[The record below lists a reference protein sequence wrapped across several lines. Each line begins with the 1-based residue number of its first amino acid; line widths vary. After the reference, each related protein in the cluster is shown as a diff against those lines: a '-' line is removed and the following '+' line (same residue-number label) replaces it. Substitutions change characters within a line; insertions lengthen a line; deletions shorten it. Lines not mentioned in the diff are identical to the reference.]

1 MAIGIGIGTR
11 NGSGTGTAAGLI
23 PRPGLFW
30 AGVVLIGAG
39 VGDHIWM
46 FVRSA
51 PMHFDMSMMTMSPV
65 MWAAMG
71 AIVVGVLLSAYA
83 VAQPRD
89 ARRPAPREPLT
100 TSGRRRLIGLLTFA
114 LLVDQMKPATLAFIE
129 PGMADEYHLTT
140 SQVAWF
146 PTVALTGTVVG
157 SLLWGLAAD
166 RIGRRAT
173 ILISSLLFF
182 GTTVCGAMVSF
193 AGNLIMCGMMGVA
206 AGGLLPVVYALMTE
220 SLPPGRR
227 AAIMVLQAGLTTTGG
242 YMAASGLAALLIPL
256 AGWRV
261 LWFAQLPLVLVPIFL
276 NHWIPESTAF
286 ATRATRT
293 ERPPATVLFRHPH
306 LRKTLIVTGY
316 GLAWGLIWW
325 GFMTFLPALLGEAGL
340 SHAAAASLLFVSSL
354 LAIPASIAAA
364 WLYTRWS
371 ARGTMALYAFVS
383 VAALVVLAVIGVDGG
398 QTLLVVTAMCLFG
411 GTSGVIALLGPYT
424 AEIFPTH
431 VRGTAG
437 GWAAAVSKSGGAFGP
452 PLVALLL
459 AAPGGMRTASLC
471 VAVPMALAAL
481 AVAVRG
487 ADPRTTAA
495 EHDRLDA
502 ELEALLDDAAR
513 PTPEAT
519 LE

>member
-1 MAIGIGIGTR
+1 MAT
-11 NGSGTGTAAGLI
+11 GTGTASGTGLI

-30 AGVVLIGAG
+30 AGVVLIGLG
-39 VGDHIWM
+39 VGDHIRM
-46 FVRSA
+46 FVQSA
-51 PMHFDMSMMTMSPV
+51 PMHFDMSMMPMSPL
-65 MWAAMG
+65 MWVAMA
-71 AIVVGVLLSAYA
+71 AIVAGVAMSA
-83 VAQPRD
+83 VAVVQ
-89 ARRPAPREPLT
+89 RPGRAPAVRQRPLT

-140 SQVAWF
+140 SEVAWF
-146 PTVALTGTVVG
+146 PTVALTGTVAG

-166 RIGRRAT
+166 RVGRRAT

-193 AGNLIMCGMMGVA
+193 VGNLIMCGLMGMA

-261 LWFAQLPLVLVPIFL
+261 LWFAQLPLVLVLVFL
-276 NHWIPESTAF
+276 NHWIPESSAFTA
-286 ATRATRT
+286 RAAR
-293 ERPPATVLFRHPH
+293 EQRPPASALLRYPH
-306 LRKTLIVTGY
+306 LAKTLVVSGY

-325 GFMTFLPALLGEAGL
+325 GFMTFLPALLSEAGL
-340 SHAAAASLLFVSSL
+340 SHAAAATLLFLASL
-354 LAIPASIAAA
+354 LAVPASIAAA

-371 ARGTMALYAFVS
+371 AKGTMAVYAFAS
-383 VAALVVLAVIGVDGG
+383 VASLVALAVIGADGG
-398 QTLLVVTAMCLFG
+398 RMLVTLTAMALFG

-424 AEIFPTH
+424 AEIFPTP

-437 GWAAAVSKSGGAFGP
+437 GWVSAISKSGGAFGP
-452 PLVALLL
+452 PLVAALL

-481 AVAVRG
+481 AVALRG
-487 ADPRTTAA
+487 SDPRAAAA

-502 ELEALLDDAAR
+502 EIDALLEQENAR
-513 PTPEAT
+513 PAPKGA
-519 LE
+519 LD

>member
-1 MAIGIGIGTR
+1 MAT
-11 NGSGTGTAAGLI
+11 GSRSGLI

-30 AGVVLIGAG
+30 TGVVLIGLG
-39 VGDHIWM
+39 VGDHIRM
-46 FVRSA
+46 FVQSA
-51 PMHFDMSMMTMSPV
+51 PMGFDMSMMPMSPL
-65 MWAAMG
+65 MWVAMA
-71 AIVVGVLLSAYA
+71 AIVVGVVISGFAVVQPAGRASA
-83 VAQPRD
+83 VR
-89 ARRPAPREPLT
+89 REPLT
-100 TSGRRRLIGLLTFA
+100 TPGRRRLIGLLTFA

-129 PGMADEYHLTT
+129 PGMAEEYGLTT
-140 SQVAWF
+140 AEVAWF

-193 AGNLIMCGMMGVA
+193 VGNLIMCGLMGMA

-261 LWFAQLPLVLVPIFL
+261 LWFAQLPLVLVLIFL
-276 NHWIPESTAF
+276 NHWIPESSAF
-286 ATRATRT
+286 AARATRATRT
-293 ERPPATVLFRHPH
+293 KRPPATTLFRHPN
-306 LRKTLIVTGY
+306 LARTLVVTGY

-325 GFMTFLPALLGEAGL
+325 GFMTFLPKLLSEAGFT
-340 SHAAAASLLFVSSL
+340 HAEAATLLFVSSL

-371 ARGTMALYAFVS
+371 ARGTMAVYAFVS
-383 VAALVVLAVIGVDGG
+383 VAALIALALIGADGG
-398 QTLLVVTAMCLFG
+398 RTLVTVTAMALFG

-424 AEIFPTH
+424 AEVFPTH

-437 GWAAAVSKSGGAFGP
+437 GWVSAVSKSGGAFGP

-487 ADPRTTAA
+487 SDPQAAAA

-502 ELEALLDDAAR
+502 ELEALLDESSAHVA
-513 PTPEAT
+513 PET
-519 LE
+519 TGD

>member
-1 MAIGIGIGTR
+1 MAAT
-11 NGSGTGTAAGLI
+11 GTGTGLI

-30 AGVVLIGAG
+30 TGVVLIGLG
-39 VGDHIWM
+39 VGDHIRM
-46 FVRSA
+46 FVQSA
-51 PMHFDMSMMTMSPV
+51 PMHFDMSMMTMSPW
-65 MWAAMG
+65 MWVAMA
-71 AIVVGVLLSAYA
+71 AIVVGVLMSAYA
-83 VAQPRD
+83 VVQPRGE
-89 ARRPAPREPLT
+89 AAPRRSEPLT

-140 SQVAWF
+140 SEVAWF

-193 AGNLIMCGMMGVA
+193 TGNLIMCGLMGMA

-242 YMAASGLAALLIPL
+242 YMAASGLAAALIPL

-261 LWFAQLPLVLVPIFL
+261 LWFAQLPLVLVIIFL
-276 NHWIPESTAF
+276 NHWIPESSAF
-286 ATRATRT
+286 TRGASQKR
-293 ERPPATVLFRHPH
+293 RPPASALFRHPH
-306 LRKTLIVTGY
+306 LAKTLIVSGY

-325 GFMTFLPALLGEAGL
+325 GFMTFLPKLLSDAGL
-340 SHAAAASLLFVSSL
+340 SHAAAATLLFVSSL

-371 ARGTMALYAFVS
+371 AKGTMAVYAFVS
-383 VAALVVLAVIGVDGG
+383 VAALAALAMIGADGG
-398 QTLLVVTAMCLFG
+398 RVLIMLTAMALFG

-424 AEIFPTH
+424 AEIFPTY

-437 GWAAAVSKSGGAFGP
+437 GWVSAVSKSGGAFGP

-459 AAPGGMRTASLC
+459 AAPGGMRTASLA

-481 AVAVRG
+481 AVGLRGSDPTAV
-487 ADPRTTAA
+487 AA
-495 EHDRLDA
+495 EHDALDA
-502 ELEALLDDAAR
+502 ELEALLDEENAK
-513 PTPEAT
+513 PTPEGT
-519 LE
+519 LD